1 MPRSKKLE
9 IPNPNR
15 VAKSILSNGNKGVS
29 VSILRKDLSYIFQE
43 EIPGSNMFDSDLRKY
58 VKRLQQEYG
67 LKANGIY
74 DADTEAL
81 VRSII
86 KE

>member
-29 VSILRKDLSYIFQE
+29 VSILRKYLSYIFQE
-43 EIPGSNMFDSDLRKY
+43 EIEGSNMYDTELRKY

-74 DADTEAL
+74 NAETEAL

>member
-74 DADTEAL
+74 DAETEAL